1 MNPPITPE
9 KAREILAG
17 HPQATV
23 DAAVDYLTTGSV
35 ESLDRM
41 VFGIIAFH
49 LPQGE
54 RRSLDLAQ
62 MPGDTRLVAD
72 LSFDSLSIVEVNFV
86 FTDLLGV
93 NMTDDELR
101 SLVTLDDLRR
111 VIRANLAAKPKP

>member
-1 MNPPITPE
+1 
-9 KAREILAG
+9 
-17 HPQATV
+17 
-23 DAAVDYLTTGSV
+23 
-35 ESLDRM
+35 
-41 VFGIIAFH
+41 
-49 LPQGE
+49 
-54 RRSLDLAQ
+54 